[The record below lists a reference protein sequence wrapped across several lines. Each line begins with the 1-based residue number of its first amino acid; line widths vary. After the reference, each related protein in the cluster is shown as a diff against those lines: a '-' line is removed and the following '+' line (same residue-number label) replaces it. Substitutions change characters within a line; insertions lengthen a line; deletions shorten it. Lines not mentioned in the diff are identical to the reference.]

1 MSLLPTSHTSLPT
14 AHPPPT
20 MCPRSFANVAQA
32 AAAQCFRELNQTV
45 LELEEGFERDLSPMA
60 APPNGL
66 LFTEARAQGD

>member
-1 MSLLPTSHTSLPT
+1 
-14 AHPPPT
+14 

-66 LFTEARAQGD
+66 LFTEASAQGD